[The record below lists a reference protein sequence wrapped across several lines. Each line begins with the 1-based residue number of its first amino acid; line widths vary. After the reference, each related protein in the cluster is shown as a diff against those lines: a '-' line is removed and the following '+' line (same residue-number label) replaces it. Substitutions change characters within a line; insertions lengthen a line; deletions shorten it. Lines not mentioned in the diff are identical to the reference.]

1 MSSNREIFFRHVA
14 QTSPAPLA
22 LEIERAEGS
31 FLYGSKGETYV
42 DLISGISV
50 SNIGH
55 RHPNVVQAIKDQS
68 DKYLHLMV
76 YGEYVQSPQVKLA
89 ERIASLLPASLNSVY
104 FTNSG
109 AEAIEGA
116 LKLAKRVTHRAEVV
130 SFRNSYHGSTHG
142 ALSIMGSET
151 FKNAFRPLIP
161 GNRLLNYGVESE
173 LEQITEETACVVVE
187 PVQAEAGAIF
197 PDNNFLKKLRKKCDD
212 NGVILIYDEVQTGF
226 GRTGK
231 LFGFEHSGTVPDI
244 IVFAKGM
251 GGGMPI
257 GAFVSSV
264 ERMTLLTHDPVLGH
278 ITTFGG
284 HPVSCAAALAT
295 VETIVGEKLH
305 EAAAVKEQLIR
316 AELKHPRIQE
326 VRGKGLLLAVVF
338 DSFDTNK
345 KIIDKAIEDGVI
357 TDWFLFCDHA
367 MRIAPPL
374 NISEDVLIESCRK
387 IVKAIDSIQ

>member
-1 MSSNREIFFRHVA
+1 MHSNRELFFKHVG

-31 FLYGSKGETYV
+31 CLFGTKGEVYV

-55 RHPNVVQAIKDQS
+55 RHPKVVEAIKQQS
-68 DKYLHLMV
+68 DRYLHLMV

-89 ERIASLLPASLNSVY
+89 EKIASLLPDSLNSVY

-116 LKLAKRVTHRAEVV
+116 LKLAKRITHRAEVI
-130 SFRNSYHGSTHG
+130 SFRDSYHGSTHG

-161 GNRLLNYGVESE
+161 GNRLLNYGSVDE
-173 LEQITEETACVVVE
+173 LSFISEETACVVVE
-187 PVQAEAGAIF
+187 PVQAEAGAVF
-197 PDNNFLKKLRKKCDD
+197 PDSKFLQLLRKKCTET
-212 NGVILIYDEVQTGF
+212 GTVLIYDEVQTGF

-231 LFGFEHSGTVPDI
+231 MFGFEHSETVPDI

-257 GAFVSSV
+257 GAFVSSQ
-264 ERMTLLTHDPVLGH
+264 ERMQLLTHDPVLGH

-295 VETIVGEKLH
+295 IQVISEAELCK
-305 EAAAVKEQLIR
+305 EAARKENIIR
-316 AELKHPRIQE
+316 NELKHARIKE
-326 VRGKGLLLAVVF
+326 IRGKGLLLAVVF
-338 DSFDTNK
+338 DSFETNK
-345 KIIDKAIEDGVI
+345 KIIDKGIEFGVI
-357 TDWFLFCDHA
+357 TDWFLFCDYA

-374 NISEDVLIESCRK
+374 NINDDELIESCRK
-387 IVKAIDSIQ
+387 IVKAIDAIQ

>member
-1 MSSNREIFFRHVA
+1 MSTNRELFFKHVG

-22 LEIERAEGS
+22 LEIERAEGC
-31 FLYGSKGETYV
+31 FLYGANGEKYV

-50 SNIGH
+50 SNVGH
-55 RHPNVVQAIKDQS
+55 RHPKVVEAIKDQS

-89 ERIASLLPASLNSVY
+89 ERIAALLPASLNSVY

-116 LKLAKRVTHRAEVV
+116 LKLAKRITHRAEIV

-161 GNRLLNYGVESE
+161 GNRLLNYGVEME
-173 LEQITEETACVVVE
+173 LEQITDETACVVVE

-197 PDNNFLKKLRKKCDD
+197 PDNNFLQKLRKRCSDK
-212 NGVILIYDEVQTGF
+212 GVILIYDEVQTGF

-257 GAFVSSV
+257 GAFVSSA

-295 VETIVGEKLH
+295 IDTIVAEKLH
-305 EAAAVKEQLIR
+305 EQATAKEKILR
-316 AELKHPRIQE
+316 AELKHPRIKE
-326 VRGKGLLLAVVF
+326 VRGKGLMLAVVF
-338 DSFDTNK
+338 DSFETNI
-345 KIIDKAIEDGVI
+345 KIIDKAIEEGVI

-374 NISEDVLIESCRK
+374 NIREDVLIESCRK

>member
-1 MSSNREIFFRHVA
+1 MHSNRELFFKHVG

-31 FLYGSKGETYV
+31 CLFGTKGEVYV

-55 RHPNVVQAIKDQS
+55 RHPKVVEAIKQQS
-68 DKYLHLMV
+68 DRYLHLMV

-89 ERIASLLPASLNSVY
+89 EKIASLLPDSLNSVY

-116 LKLAKRVTHRAEVV
+116 LKLAKRITHRAEIV

-161 GNRLLNYGVESE
+161 GNRMLNYGAVEE
-173 LEQITEETACVVVE
+173 LSYITEETACVVIE
-187 PVQAEAGAIF
+187 PVQAEAGAVF
-197 PDNNFLKKLRKKCDD
+197 PDNNFLQRLRKKC
-212 NGVILIYDEVQTGF
+212 NETGTVLIYDEVQTGF

-231 LFGFEHSGTVPDI
+231 MFGFEHSETVPDI

-257 GAFVSSV
+257 GAFVSSQ
-264 ERMTLLTHDPVLGH
+264 ERMLLLTHDPVLGH

-295 VETIVGEKLH
+295 IQVISEAELCK
-305 EAAAVKEQLIR
+305 EAARKENIIR
-316 AELKHPRIQE
+316 NELKHARIKE
-326 VRGKGLLLAVVF
+326 IRGKGLLLAVVF
-338 DSFDTNK
+338 DSFETNK
-345 KIIDKAIEDGVI
+345 KIIDKGIEFGVI
-357 TDWFLFCDHA
+357 TDWFLFCDYA

-374 NISEDVLIESCRK
+374 NINDDELIESCRK
-387 IVKAIDSIQ
+387 IVKAIDTIQ